1 MHAAIIRTQNGRMDS
16 EMSLEGLRV
25 LDLSRVLAGP
35 WCTQM
40 LGDLGADVL
49 KVERPGAGDD
59 TRHWGPP
66 FDARSGDAAY
76 YQCANRNKRSVC
88 VDFGHPSGAALLQQL
103 AMQCDVVVENFKPG
117 SLARHGLAAEQL
129 LERQPR
135 LVICS
140 ISGFGHTGP
149 LRERAGYDFVVQAM
163 GGLMSVTGPAAD
175 EAGSGPCKVGVA
187 VADLYTGMHAVVGIL
202 AALRHRDR
210 TGKGQHLDL
219 SLFDCQLSMLANLGG
234 QWLAGGSEPKRMGN
248 AHPTIAP
255 YESLPTA
262 EGDLVLAVGN
272 DGQFQRLCDA
282 LAHPEWAQDPRFKCN
297 ADRLANRSAL
307 RLELTATLASAPC
320 AHWLTKLD
328 AAGVPAAAVHSVPEA
343 LNHAQAQA
351 RGMLQPLDPTRP
363 DGRLGVASP
372 LKLSATPVR
381 NRLPPPRLG
390 EHTLTAL
397 SDWGIPEQEIQR
409 LHALGVLN

>member
-1 MHAAIIRTQNGRMDS
+1 MDS
-16 EMSLEGLRV
+16 DMSLQGLRV

-140 ISGFGHTGP
+140 ISGFGHSGP

-219 SLFDCQLSMLANLGG
+219 SLFDCQLSMLANLGS
-234 QWLAGGSEPKRMGN
+234 QWLAGGAEPKRMGN

-282 LAHPEWAQDPRFKCN
+282 LASSGVGPRPAVQVQRGSTREPFGIAPRTDCH
-297 ADRLANRSAL
+297 SGFCAL
-307 RLELTATLASAPC
+307 RPLADQVGRGWRACRGRAQCSRSLEPCSGPGTRDAATPGS
-320 AHWLTKLD
+320 D
-328 AAGVPAAAVHSVPEA
+328 AAGRAAGCRKPPEA
-343 LNHAQAQA
+343 VGDAGAQPAPA
-351 RGMLQPLDPTRP
+351 PAPRGAHLDGTV
-363 DGRLGVASP
+363 RLGNS
-372 LKLSATPVR
+372 
-381 NRLPPPRLG
+381 
-390 EHTLTAL
+390 
-397 SDWGIPEQEIQR
+397 
-409 LHALGVLN
+409 

>member
-1 MHAAIIRTQNGRMDS
+1 MHAEIIRTQNGRMDS
-16 EMSLEGLRV
+16 DMSLEGLRV

-219 SLFDCQLSMLANLGG
+219 SLFDCQLSMLANLGS
-234 QWLAGGSEPKRMGN
+234 QWLAGGADPKRMGN

-282 LAHPEWAQDPRFKCN
+282 LASSGVGSRPAVQVQRGSTREPFGIAPRTDCRAGFC
-297 ADRLANRSAL
+297 AL
-307 RLELTATLASAPC
+307 RPLADQAGRGWRACRGSAQCSRSLEPCSGPRHAGCCNPWIRRGRTGGWVSQAP
-320 AHWLTKLD
+320 
-328 AAGVPAAAVHSVPEA
+328 
-343 LNHAQAQA
+343 
-351 RGMLQPLDPTRP
+351 
-363 DGRLGVASP
+363 
-372 LKLSATPVR
+372 
-381 NRLPPPRLG
+381 
-390 EHTLTAL
+390 
-397 SDWGIPEQEIQR
+397 
-409 LHALGVLN
+409 